1 MSGELTQSPQYR
13 SAMDRLERLKR
24 LTDEG
29 VEYWLARE
37 INDTLG
43 YPNWREFDAL
53 LERAGESLRQ
63 NGIDPSHHFVLTH
76 KLMEGGKG
84 SQRQGDDYFLS
95 RSACYLIAM
104 NGEPS
109 KPQIAAAQAYF
120 VVKTREKE
128 LEDEQSDD
136 EKRLELREKVS
147 QSVKVVSGVAQA
159 AGVRSQMQGVF
170 HDHRIRGLYGM
181 SLKDLKSFKGL
192 SEKEQLFDRAGLLE
206 LSMHDFQMNLAA
218 DVIEK
223 SGVKGEQAAIRTNLE
238 VAQRVRRTVDKSG
251 GTLPE
256 HLPLEPPIKEVKK
269 RLAKQKKLAVS
280 GPSNG

>member
-1 MSGELTQSPQYR
+1 MAGELTQSPQYR
-13 SAMDRLERLKR
+13 STMDRLERLKR
-24 LTDEG
+24 LTEDG

-43 YPNWREFDAL
+43 YPNWREFEAL

-76 KLMEGGKG
+76 KLMAGGKG

-109 KPQIAAAQAYF
+109 KPEIAAAQAYF

-128 LEDEQSDD
+128 LEDDRSDD

-147 QSVKVVSGVAQA
+147 QSVKVVSGIAKA
-159 AGVRSQMQGVF
+159 AGVRSHMQGVF
-170 HDHRIRGLYGM
+170 HDHRFRGLYGM
-181 SLKDLKSFKGL
+181 SLKDLKSIKGL
-192 SEKEQLFDRAGLLE
+192 EQKDQLLDRAGLLE
-206 LSMHDFQMNLAA
+206 LSMHDFQMNLAS
-218 DVIEK
+218 DVIQK
-223 SGVKGEQAAIRTNLE
+223 SGVKGEQTAIRTNLE
-238 VAQRVRRTVDKSG
+238 VAQRVRDTVKKSG

-256 HLPLEPPIKEVKK
+256 NLPLEPPIKEIKK
-269 RLAKQKKLAVS
+269 RIKNQKKLSAT
-280 GPSNG
+280 